1 MTFTAESARF
11 MARALK
17 LAARGLFTTDPNP
30 RVGCVI
36 AKENTVVGEGWHVRA
51 GEPHAEVIALAQAGE
66 RARDADV
73 YVTLEPCNHHGRT
86 PPCTEPLLR
95 AGVRRVVC
103 AMQDPNPLTDGKGIA
118 RLRAAGVDVQV
129 GLLEAQAQA
138 LNPGFISRLRRGRPF
153 VRVKI
158 GASLDGRIA
167 MASGESRWI
176 TGSAARDD
184 VQRLRA
190 RSSAIVTGI
199 GTVLSDDPA
208 LTVRVWDIGRQPL
221 RVVLDSRLRMSPRAR
236 ILRPPGRTLIATAS
250 TDVER
255 AQALTAAGAEIAYL
269 PGIDGRTDPAQL
281 LKFLAK
287 FDLNEVLIEAG
298 AGVSGAFLAAGLVD
312 ELVVYLAPMLLGDAG
327 RGMFHLPALQAL
339 ADRYELQVTDARAVG
354 NDWRITAKV
363 SEK

>member
-36 AKENTVVGEGWHVRA
+36 AKESTVVGEGWHVRA

-176 TGSAARDD
+176 TGGAARAD

-199 GTVLSDDPA
+199 GTVLADDPS
-208 LTVRVWDIGRQPL
+208 LTVRDWNIGRQPL
-221 RVVLDSRLRMSPRAR
+221 RVVLDSRLRMSPRAQM
-236 ILRPPGRTLIATAS
+236 LRQLGRTLVVTAS
-250 TDVER
+250 KDAAL
-255 AQALTAAGAEIAYL
+255 AQALTAAGAEIAHL
-269 PGIDGRTDPAQL
+269 PGVDGRTDPAQL

-327 RGMFHLPALQAL
+327 RGMFHLPGLQTL